1 MGICLDRLIPLED
14 TRTTPEGRWESRARF
29 ESSCEW
35 FEGHFDEY
43 PLVPGV
49 AFLAILAEAVKKHGQ
64 DQNRHLWVCGFS
76 RVRFKR
82 LTLPGEDLQLSIKP
96 MPPQP
101 EAELDFSVTC
111 RGETV
116 AQGLLKVRGEG
127 Y

>member
-1 MGICLDRLIPLED
+1 MGICLDRLIPLRD
-14 TRTTPEGRWESRARF
+14 IRTTPEGRWESRARF

-35 FEGHFDEY
+35 FEGHFDGY

-49 AFLAILAEAVKKHGQ
+49 AFLAILAEAVKKHGL
-64 DQNRHLWVCGFS
+64 DQGRRLWVFGFS

-82 LTLPGEDLQLSIKP
+82 LTLPGEDLQISIKA
-96 MPPQP
+96 MPPEP

-116 AQGLLKVRGEG
+116 VQGLLKVKVEG